1 MPSRP
6 ARGAAPRLG
15 GVRATRQAAGTIL
28 TAGAHLICRETRLV
42 LQLLLVPHSL
52 CRR

>member
-1 MPSRP
+1 MLSRH
-6 ARGAAPRLG
+6 ARGAAPRLD
-15 GVRATRQAAGTIL
+15 GVCATRQAAGTLL

-42 LQLLLVPHSL
+42 LELLLIPHSL